1 MFYYF
6 TIHRRVAAI
15 LCSVSVSVC
24 LSVCLPASIFPE
36 SGLHSRRLPIAH
48 VTYSRGSVFRFDSL
62 CYVLPV
68 LWLTSW
74 GIPTD
79 TAAASDVITS
89 SCAGY
94 SAAVVSY
101 SLCRI
106 LDIGGCH
113 SALGAGRRGRNLR
126 YSRWRY
132 RYHLVMPCITPRKV
146 SAYFKQ
152 GNRRHQTPP
161 PTPVRCFPLVNQLE
175 LYVEASDPC
184 CVVYTIFASLI
195 PSKHDVIH

>member
-1 MFYYF
+1 MLLTALDRF
-6 TIHRRVAAI
+6 
-15 LCSVSVSVC
+15 S
-24 LSVCLPASIFPE
+24 ASI
-36 SGLHSRRLPIAH
+36 
-48 VTYSRGSVFRFDSL
+48 

-132 RYHLVMPCITPRKV
+132 RYHLVMPCITPPKV

-161 PTPVRCFPLVNQLE
+161 RPLSGVFPWWISLSYTSRRQIL
-175 LYVEASDPC
+175 A
-184 CVVYTIFASLI
+184 VYTIFASLI